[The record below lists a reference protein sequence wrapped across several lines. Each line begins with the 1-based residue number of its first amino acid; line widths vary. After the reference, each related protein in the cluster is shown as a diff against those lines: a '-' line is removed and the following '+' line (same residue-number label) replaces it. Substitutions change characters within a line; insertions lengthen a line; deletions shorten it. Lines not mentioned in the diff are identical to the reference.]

1 MFTLKII
8 FNSLSNDIEEGI
20 KLLCDHNKKQIL
32 EKKFMNFVVAQYEFV
47 SNCSSLSPPSYFIFN
62 VWFLKFKKTMDFIYF
77 TLTLWREEEEVGR
90 ERTKISK
97 TR

>member
-47 SNCSSLSPPSYFIFN
+47 SNCSSLSLSSFLLYF
-62 VWFLKFKKTMDFIYF
+62 
-77 TLTLWREEEEVGR
+77 
-90 ERTKISK
+90 
-97 TR
+97 